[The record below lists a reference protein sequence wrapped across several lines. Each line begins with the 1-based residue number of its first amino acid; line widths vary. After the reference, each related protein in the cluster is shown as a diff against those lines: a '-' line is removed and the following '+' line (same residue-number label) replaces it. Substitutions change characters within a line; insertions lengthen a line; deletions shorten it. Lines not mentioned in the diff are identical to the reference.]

1 LLRLYR
7 KDIKERRTPG
17 FADVFWGG
25 YEGPVVRVEVEAGS
39 KKLRELGIVSVDD
52 ALSCYG
58 ELWKYGTEDF
68 CRLHVTGPGDR
79 EGWPLDERWRALQQL
94 AFGKFPCCEMAPLIK
109 AERSQERIA
118 RVLLGALA
126 SWAAVEGV
134 FGSNE
139 ALFWL
144 RGRYPDLVAD
154 PRRSFADE
162 VAKRH
167 ARLPRA
173 IRKRHLE

>member
-1 LLRLYR
+1 
-7 KDIKERRTPG
+7 
-17 FADVFWGG
+17 
-25 YEGPVVRVEVEAGS
+25 
-39 KKLRELGIVSVDD
+39 
-52 ALSCYG
+52 
-58 ELWKYGTEDF
+58 
-68 CRLHVTGPGDR
+68 
-79 EGWPLDERWRALQQL
+79 
-94 AFGKFPCCEMAPLIK
+94 MAPLVK

-134 FGSNE
+134 FDSSE

-144 RGRYPDLVAD
+144 RGRYPDLVGD
-154 PRRSFADE
+154 PSRTFAGE

-173 IRKRHLE
+173 IRRRHVA